1 VPNHTLFVERIYNL
15 TETAGAVH
23 EFLIAFNMFGRDNTN
38 MVSYGMRAG
47 EGVHTCVTTLRCPV
61 SSAGQDQLVLP
72 AAETLHAAGKQ
83 GVEGMFVLCTF
94 RLQYVMV
101 SATPY

>member
-1 VPNHTLFVERIYNL
+1 VKVPNHTLFVERIYNL

-47 EGVHTCVTTLRCPV
+47 EMVSTRALQLCGVLSLLQDKINSFFQRLKHFTLRESKEWKVHP
-61 SSAGQDQLVLP
+61 S
-72 AAETLHAAGKQ
+72 
-83 GVEGMFVLCTF
+83 VLCAFDWVTC
-94 RLQYVMV
+94 LC
-101 SATPY
+101 